1 MKQHNTEGRLS
12 LAKAMHIAGKVFLG
26 LGVVFLVIGMVL
38 AGGGR
43 DSLGDAGDWD
53 PVEKSEFSG
62 TTGVSSYTYPGMDKI
77 VMVRDNVRCD
87 EFTIDMTNQTGEN
100 HVKVDCEDDGEKPR
114 EWEDDPSGWYHM
126 ASISPWEYSSGEY
139 TIEAN
144 ADYEI
149 VDTWEVLGEELGEAA
164 GGLMG
169 ILGGVGLSGCG
180 VCFLVLGGILALVLN
195 DPKEA
200 TQIQMPPSV

>member
-1 MKQHNTEGRLS
+1 M
-12 LAKAMHIAGKVFLG
+12 
-26 LGVVFLVIGMVL
+26 LVIGMVM

-62 TTGVSSYTYPGMDKI
+62 TTGSSSYTYPGDMDKI

-87 EFTIDMTNQTGEN
+87 EFTIDMTNQTEEN

-114 EWEDDPSGWYHM
+114 GWEDDPPGWYHM
-126 ASISPWEYSSGEY
+126 ASISPWDYSSGEY

-144 ADYEI
+144 ANYEI
-149 VDTWEVLGEELGEAA
+149 VDVWEILKEEGGEAV
-164 GGLMG
+164 GGIMG

-180 VCFLVLGGILALVLN
+180 VCSLLLGGILAIVLK
-195 DPKEA
+195 DPKEP
-200 TQIQMPPSV
+200 TQIQQPPTV

>member
-1 MKQHNTEGRLS
+1 
-12 LAKAMHIAGKVFLG
+12 MHIAGKVFLG
-26 LGVVFLVIGMVL
+26 LGVVMLVIGMVM

-53 PVEKSEFSG
+53 PEEKSEFSG
-62 TTGVSSYTYPGMDKI
+62 TIGNSSYTYPGGMDKI

>member
-1 MKQHNTEGRLS
+1 
-12 LAKAMHIAGKVFLG
+12 MHVAGKVFLG
-26 LGVVFLVIGMVL
+26 LGALLLVLGLVM

-43 DSLGDAGDWD
+43 ESLGDVGDWD
-53 PVEKSEFSG
+53 PEAKSEFSG
-62 TTGVSSYTYPGMDKI
+62 TAGNSGYNYPGGMDKI

-100 HVKVDCEDDGEKPR
+100 HVKVDCEDDGEKPWG
-114 EWEDDPSGWYHM
+114 WEDDPPGWYHM
-126 ASISPWEYSSGEY
+126 AMIWEEDYARGEY
-139 TIEAN
+139 TIEAS

-149 VDTWEVLGEELGEAA
+149 VDVWEILKEEGGEAV
-164 GGLMG
+164 GGIMG

-180 VCFLVLGGILALVLN
+180 VCSLLLGGILAIALN

-200 TQIQMPPSV
+200 TEIQQYSTD

>member
-1 MKQHNTEGRLS
+1 
-12 LAKAMHIAGKVFLG
+12 MHVAGKVFLG
-26 LGVVFLVIGMVL
+26 LGVVLLVLGVVM

-43 DSLGDAGDWD
+43 DSLGDVGDWD
-53 PVEKSEFSG
+53 PEEKSEFSG
-62 TTGVSSYTYPGMDKI
+62 TIGNSIYNYPGEMDKI

-100 HVKVDCEDDGEKPR
+100 HVWVDCEDGGEKPWG
-114 EWEDDPSGWYHM
+114 WEDDPPGWYHM
-126 ASISPWEYSSGEY
+126 ATISPGEYSRGEY

-149 VDTWEVLGEELGEAA
+149 VDAWEVLGEELGEL
-164 GGLMG
+164 GGGIMG

-180 VCFLVLGGILALVLN
+180 VCFLLLGGILAIALN

-200 TQIQMPPSV
+200 TQMHQPPSV

>member
-1 MKQHNTEGRLS
+1 
-12 LAKAMHIAGKVFLG
+12 MHVAGKVFLG
-26 LGVVFLVIGMVL
+26 LGAVL
-38 AGGGR
+38 LLLGIVMAGLGGNALE
-43 DSLGDAGDWD
+43 DVGDWD
-53 PVEKSEFSG
+53 PEAKSEFSG
-62 TTGVSSYTYPGMDKI
+62 TAENSSYNYPGGMDKI

-114 EWEDDPSGWYHM
+114 GWEDDPPGWYHM
-126 ASISPWEYSSGEY
+126 ATISPGEYSRGEY
-139 TIEAN
+139 TIGAN

-149 VDTWEVLGEELGEAA
+149 VDAWEVLGEELGEL
-164 GGLMG
+164 GGGVMG

-180 VCFLVLGGILALVLN
+180 VCFLLLGGILAIVLN

-200 TQIQMPPSV
+200 TQMQQSPSV

>member
-1 MKQHNTEGRLS
+1 
-12 LAKAMHIAGKVFLG
+12 MHIAGKVFLG
-26 LGVVFLVIGMVL
+26 LGVVMLVIGMVM

-62 TTGVSSYTYPGMDKI
+62 TTGSSSYTYPGGMDKI

-87 EFTIDMTNQTGEN
+87 EFTIDMTNQTEEN

-114 EWEDDPSGWYHM
+114 GWEDDPPGWYHM
-126 ASISPWEYSSGEY
+126 ASISPWDYSSGEY

-144 ADYEI
+144 ANYEI
-149 VDTWEVLGEELGEAA
+149 VDVWEILKEEGGEAV
-164 GGLMG
+164 GGIMG

-180 VCFLVLGGILALVLN
+180 VCSLLLGGILAIVLK
-195 DPKEA
+195 DPKEP
-200 TQIQMPPSV
+200 TQIQQPPTV

>member
-1 MKQHNTEGRLS
+1 
-12 LAKAMHIAGKVFLG
+12 MHVAGKVFLG
-26 LGVVFLVIGMVL
+26 LGAVLLVLGLVM

-43 DSLGDAGDWD
+43 DSLGDVGDWD
-53 PVEKSEFSG
+53 PEEKSEFSG
-62 TTGVSSYTYPGMDKI
+62 TEGTSSYTYPGGMDKI

-100 HVKVDCEDDGEKPR
+100 HVGVDCEDDGEKPWG
-114 EWEDDPSGWYHM
+114 WEDDPPGWYHM
-126 ASISPWEYSSGEY
+126 ATISPWEYSSGEY
-139 TIEAN
+139 TI
-144 ADYEI
+144 
-149 VDTWEVLGEELGEAA
+149 EAA

-180 VCFLVLGGILALVLN
+180 VCFVLLGGILALVLK

-200 TQIQMPPSV
+200 TQMQMPPSV

>member
-1 MKQHNTEGRLS
+1 
-12 LAKAMHIAGKVFLG
+12 MHIAGKVFIG
-26 LGVVFLVIGMVL
+26 LGVLFIVLGLVM

-43 DSLGDAGDWD
+43 ESLGDVGDWD
-53 PVEKSEFSG
+53 PEAKSEFSG
-62 TTGVSSYTYPGMDKI
+62 TAGNSGYNYPGGMDKI

>member
-1 MKQHNTEGRLS
+1 
-12 LAKAMHIAGKVFLG
+12 MHVAGKVFLG
-26 LGVVFLVIGMVL
+26 LGAVLLVLGLVM

-43 DSLGDAGDWD
+43 DSLGDVGDWD
-53 PVEKSEFSG
+53 PEEKSEFSG
-62 TTGVSSYTYPGMDKI
+62 TEGTSSYTYPGGMDKI

-100 HVKVDCEDDGEKPR
+100 HVKVDCEDDGEKPWG
-114 EWEDDPSGWYHM
+114 WEDDPPGWYHM
-126 ASISPWEYSSGEY
+126 ATISPWEYSSGEY
-139 TIEAN
+139 TIEAS

-149 VDTWEVLGEELGEAA
+149 VDVWEILKEEGGEAV
-164 GGLMG
+164 GGIMG

-180 VCFLVLGGILALVLN
+180 VCFVLLGGILALVLK

-200 TQIQMPPSV
+200 TQMQMPPSV

>member
-1 MKQHNTEGRLS
+1 
-12 LAKAMHIAGKVFLG
+12 MHIAGKVFLG
-26 LGVVFLVIGMVL
+26 LGVVMLVIGMVM

-53 PVEKSEFSG
+53 PEEKSEFSG
-62 TTGVSSYTYPGMDKI
+62 TIGNSSYTYPGGMDKI

-100 HVKVDCEDDGEKPR
+100 HVGVDCEDDGEKPWG
-114 EWEDDPSGWYHM
+114 WEDDPPGWYHM
-126 ASISPWEYSSGEY
+126 ATISPWEYSSGEY
-139 TIEAN
+139 TIEAG

-149 VDTWEVLGEELGEAA
+149 VDAWEVLGEELGEAA

-180 VCFLVLGGILALVLN
+180 VCFVLLGGILALVLK

-200 TQIQMPPSV
+200 TQMQMPPSV

>member
-1 MKQHNTEGRLS
+1 
-12 LAKAMHIAGKVFLG
+12 MHVAGKVFLG
-26 LGVVFLVIGMVL
+26 LGVLLLV
-38 AGGGR
+38 
-43 DSLGDAGDWD
+43 LGIVMSGLGKNALDDVGDWD
-53 PVEKSEFSG
+53 PEAKSEFSG
-62 TTGVSSYTYPGMDKI
+62 TAGNSSYNYPGGMDKI

-114 EWEDDPSGWYHM
+114 GWEDDPPGWYHM
-126 ASISPWEYSSGEY
+126 ATIGWFGEYSEGEY
-139 TIEAN
+139 TIGAN

-149 VDTWEVLGEELGEAA
+149 VDAWEVLGEELGEL
-164 GGLMG
+164 GGGVMG

-180 VCFLVLGGILALVLN
+180 VCFLLLGGILAIALN

-200 TQIQMPPSV
+200 TQMQQPPSV

>member
-1 MKQHNTEGRLS
+1 
-12 LAKAMHIAGKVFLG
+12 MHVAGKVFLG
-26 LGVVFLVIGMVL
+26 LGAALLVLGVVM
-38 AGGGR
+38 GG
-43 DSLGDAGDWD
+43 LGGSALDDVGEWE
-53 PVEKSEFSG
+53 VEEKSEFSG
-62 TTGVSSYTYPGMDKI
+62 TTGNSSYTYPGGMDKI

-100 HVKVDCEDDGEKPR
+100 HVGVDCEDDGEKPWG
-114 EWEDDPSGWYHM
+114 WEDDPPGWYHM
-126 ASISPWEYSSGEY
+126 ATISPWEYSSGEY
-139 TIEAN
+139 TIEAG

-149 VDTWEVLGEELGEAA
+149 VDAWEVLGEELGEAA

-180 VCFLVLGGILALVLN
+180 VCFVLLGGILALVLK

>member
-1 MKQHNTEGRLS
+1 M
-12 LAKAMHIAGKVFLG
+12 
-26 LGVVFLVIGMVL
+26 LVIGMVM

-53 PVEKSEFSG
+53 PEEKSEFSG
-62 TTGVSSYTYPGMDKI
+62 TIGNSSYTYPGGMDKI

-100 HVKVDCEDDGEKPR
+100 HVKADCEDDGEKPWG
-114 EWEDDPSGWYHM
+114 WEDDPPGWYHM
-126 ASISPWEYSSGEY
+126 ATISPWEYSSGEY
-139 TIEAN
+139 TIEAG

-149 VDTWEVLGEELGEAA
+149 VDAWEVLGEELGEAA

-180 VCFLVLGGILALVLN
+180 VCFVLLGGILALVLK

>member
-1 MKQHNTEGRLS
+1 
-12 LAKAMHIAGKVFLG
+12 MHVAGKVFLG
-26 LGVVFLVIGMVL
+26 LGAVLLVLGLVM

-43 DSLGDAGDWD
+43 DSLGDVGDWD
-53 PVEKSEFSG
+53 PEEKSEFSG
-62 TTGVSSYTYPGMDKI
+62 TEGSLSYTYPGGMDKI

-100 HVKVDCEDDGEKPR
+100 HVGVDCEDDGEKPR
-114 EWEDDPSGWYHM
+114 GWEDDPPGWYHM
-126 ASISPWEYSSGEY
+126 ATISPWEYSSGEY
-139 TIEAN
+139 TIEAG

-149 VDTWEVLGEELGEAA
+149 VDAWEVLGEELGEAA

-180 VCFLVLGGILALVLN
+180 VCFVLLGGILALVLK

-200 TQIQMPPSV
+200 TQMQMPPSV